1 MIVHG
6 PRCTQG
12 AERSSSPAFVELWL
26 YSSDTHPH
34 QGLILFLERPG
45 HSNCSHNLHRGLT
58 GNQNSIY
65 THIPLADKYM
75 VRKKQRQGL
84 TKRLTISEIRRQPD
98 TEGVEACAPQ
108 S

>member
-65 THIPLADKYM
+65 THIPLAAKYM

-84 TKRLTISEIRRQPD
+84 TKRLTISEI
-98 TEGVEACAPQ
+98 
-108 S
+108 